1 VRRKAGSSGVG
12 QLFIFLFIFVRFQ
25 TYFRKVRV
33 ICSFEISPEVG
44 IAFVSVPE
52 PVVVFH
58 DRLRRVSL
66 KLSMLAESKILVKVD
81 IGAEY
86 FFDIQVEYM

>member
-1 VRRKAGSSGVG
+1 M
-12 QLFIFLFIFVRFQ
+12 LFVFWLLHCIHFCAFYILLYYQVLDLLQ
-25 TYFRKVRV
+25 RV
-33 ICSFEISPEVG
+33 YV
-44 IAFVSVPE
+44 AQ
-52 PVVVFH
+52 VFH